1 MTTSGDSL
9 NGPLEIH
16 IDIDSENTLAAP
28 FLAEKTQLPLSQIK
42 LAMKKGAVWLSDKN
56 GINRIRRA
64 KKTLAKGSSLHFYF
78 DQSVLSADIP
88 QPKLISDEED
98 YSIWFKPRG
107 VLCQGSKWGDH
118 CTIHRWIE
126 SNDSKQRP
134 AMIVHRLD
142 RAACGLIAI
151 AHSKQMTQNLSDLF
165 KQRSIEKK
173 YKAVVCGEFPNHRD
187 PIMINSEIDG
197 RHACSIIRR
206 LEYCPEKNLSLL
218 EVNIE
223 TGRKHQIRR
232 HLSEHGFPIHGDR
245 LYGGGD
251 SADLQLA
258 AVHLK
263 FKCPSTAQLKKFQL
277 PKELQPKL

>member
-1 MTTSGDSL
+1 MIK
-9 NGPLEIH
+9 PMEFH

-28 FLAEKTQLPLSQIK
+28 FLAETTQLPLSQIK

-64 KKTLAKGSSLHFYF
+64 KKALAKGASLHFYF
-78 DQSVLSADIP
+78 DQSILNVEIP
-88 QPKLISDEED
+88 RPKLISDEEG

-142 RAACGLIAI
+142 RAACGLIVI

-165 KQRSIEKK
+165 KQRSIVKV
-173 YKAVVCGEFPNHRD
+173 YRAIVCGQFSDHAN
-187 PIMINSEIDG
+187 PITINIEIDG
-197 RHACSIIRR
+197 RHARSNVRR
-206 LEYCPEKNLSLL
+206 LEYCPEKKLSLL
-218 EVNIE
+218 EIHIE

-232 HLSEHGFPIHGDR
+232 HLSEHGFPIQGDR

-251 SADLQLA
+251 SVDLQLA
-258 AVHLK
+258 AVFLK
-263 FKCPSTAQLKKFQL
+263 FKCPLTTQLKEFQI
-277 PKELQPKL
+277 PKELQPIL